1 MTKKL
6 MTSDIQTDIQ
16 TYILPLVVLSA
27 ALQQKTCM
35 TSTLKEL
42 ITDLAKNCVQI
53 KLERITTNHISTM
66 IIETKLDKSRNMFLP
81 LKT

>member
-1 MTKKL
+1 MCRLIETRQRSRNKFSLDPTFEK
-6 MTSDIQTDIQ
+6 
-16 TYILPLVVLSA
+16 
-27 ALQQKTCM
+27 KTCM
-35 TSTLKEL
+35 TSTLKDL

-53 KLERITTNHISTM
+53 RLERITTNHISTM